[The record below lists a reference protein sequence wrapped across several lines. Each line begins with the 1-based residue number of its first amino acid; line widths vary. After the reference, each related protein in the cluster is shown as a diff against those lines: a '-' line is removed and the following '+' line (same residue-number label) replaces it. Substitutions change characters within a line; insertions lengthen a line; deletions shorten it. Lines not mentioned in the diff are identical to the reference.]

1 MFYRKKIKYRAK
13 TKSHLVLINGE
24 FGGWKHAGGEKKP
37 RVKLKVE
44 DWVLKMFVASM
55 KNANDHGSCELI
67 SPPVH
72 TLKKT
77 NMSL

>member
-1 MFYRKKIKYRAK
+1 MQ
-13 TKSHLVLINGE
+13 
-24 FGGWKHAGGEKKP
+24 GGKKKP

-44 DWVLKMFVASM
+44 DWVLKMLLASM

-72 TLKKT
+72 TLKKQT
-77 NMSL
+77 CLYRDFLIAINALLFTL